1 MSVLILYSISHQEI
15 LMKSLCQQVCN
26 AGVCADLLDVTSLD
40 FFSPSG
46 RKAPRLIRLYKNL
59 SRLKPDYHRD
69 RFILWLV
76 CRMAEK
82 YDVID
87 FQGLFTPLFY
97 TISKKLKQR
106 GKVMKAHFW
115 GSVLTLTKSHN
126 KWWKVKVLENS
137 ELVQVAT
144 EEMKGHVADKFPEYL
159 GRTVVCP
166 FGNQHLDDL
175 RELMEESRQLD
186 LGFTKIA
193 LTDKI
198 VVCCGYNGKET
209 QQHIKMIQALGA
221 LPVDVQKRLAV
232 FFPMTYELK
241 DEYLATVQD
250 ELKDVAFSY
259 DIIIQRMTELQL
271 LSLRKVTDIVVN
283 IQVVDALSASL
294 QEHIFCG
301 GVLVAG
307 EWLPYS
313 LFTDHGIY
321 YIKSG
326 EDELSEKL
334 LDTIQHLETLKIKC
348 RDNSQRIYDLTS
360 WQAVIERWKDIY
372 LRLDKL

>member
-1 MSVLILYSISHQEI
+1 MNVLILYSISHQEI
-15 LMKSLCQQVCN
+15 LMRSLCQQICN
-26 AGVCADLLDVTSLD
+26 AGVCADLLDVTSLV

-46 RKAPRLIRLYKNL
+46 RKAPRLIQLYRKSFSVL
-59 SRLKPDYHRD
+59 HRD
-69 RFILWLV
+69 RITLWLV

-97 TISKKLKQR
+97 TISKILKKR
-106 GKVMKAHFW
+106 GKAIKTHFW
-115 GSVLTLTKSHN
+115 GTDLTLAKSYD
-126 KWWKVKVLENS
+126 KSWKGKVLENS
-137 ELVQVAT
+137 KLVQVAT
-144 EEMKGHVADKFPEYL
+144 EEMKGHVADKFHDYL
-159 GRTVVCP
+159 DRTVVCP

-175 RELMEESRQLD
+175 RELMEEGGQMD
-186 LGFTKIA
+186 LGFTKMI
-193 LTDKI
+193 LTGKI

-209 QQHIKMIQALGA
+209 QQHIKMIRALGA
-221 LPVDVQKRLAV
+221 LPVDVQKKLAV
-232 FFPMTYELK
+232 VFPMTYELEE
-241 DEYLATVQD
+241 EYLAAVQD
-250 ELKDVAFSY
+250 ELKGVAFSY

-271 LSLRKVTDIVVN
+271 LSLRKISDIVVN
-283 IQVVDALSASL
+283 IQVIDSLSASL

-301 GVLVAG
+301 GVLIAG

-326 EDELSEKL
+326 VSDLSEKL
-334 LDTIQHLETLKIKC
+334 LDTIQNLDTLKRKC
-348 RDNSQRIYDLTS
+348 EDNGQRIYALTS

-372 LRLDKL
+372 LRLDNS